1 MMVIGG
7 SITRRKVRLGKYVV
21 SSFGERIVILFP
33 VVNLKLVLG
42 GVILPLTL
50 RISNLSTPDSPTGS
64 YTTVR
69 GRKCVSG

>member
-7 SITRRKVRLGKYVV
+7 SITGHKVRLGKYVI

-42 GVILPLTL
+42 G
-50 RISNLSTPDSPTGS
+50 SNPAPNTSHL
-64 YTTVR
+64 
-69 GRKCVSG
+69 